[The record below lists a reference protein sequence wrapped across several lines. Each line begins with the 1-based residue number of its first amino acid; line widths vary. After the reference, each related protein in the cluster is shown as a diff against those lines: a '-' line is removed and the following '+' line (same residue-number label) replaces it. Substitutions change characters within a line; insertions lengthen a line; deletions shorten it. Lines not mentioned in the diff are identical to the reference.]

1 MKMLQLFNKTN
12 VQKLK
17 NPLRIST
24 IGDSLTDS
32 GHRGEIMC
40 AGKKRDDW
48 YQYYLYHYLVTRNIP
63 CSIQNYGISG
73 QITEQICTRFK
84 DTIPSDYLVSMAG
97 TNDVWRA
104 NYAEPNIYRTLA
116 DRIIGFYKS
125 VIVPTI
131 ELQANMGHPGLNIV
145 ICSIPP
151 VGKVSSLPE
160 KMAGAIEFVNNELK
174 TYVFGLKRTDV
185 IFCDVNLGMRNT
197 SKYMI
202 DGLAVPDG
210 VHFEKFGK
218 KVCGETIGQVIF
230 SKYYT

>member
-1 MKMLQLFNKTN
+1 MKIANIFRKSE
-12 VQKLK
+12 LK
-17 NPLRIST
+17 NSKVNLRIST

-32 GHRGEIMC
+32 GHRGDIMC

-48 YQYYLYHYLVTRNIP
+48 YQYYLYHYLLARNIP
-63 CSIQNYGISG
+63 STIQNYGISG
-73 QITEQICTRFK
+73 QITEQICARFK

-97 TNDVWRA
+97 TNDLWRA
-104 NYAEPNIYRTLA
+104 NYSEPDIYRTLA

-125 VIVPTI
+125 VIIPTI
-131 ELQANMGHPGLNIV
+131 ESQANMGRPGLIIL

-160 KMAGAIEFVNNELK
+160 KMAGAIDFVNNELK
-174 TYVFGLKRTDV
+174 TYVMGLNRSDV
-185 IFCDVNLGMRNT
+185 LFCDVNLGMRNA